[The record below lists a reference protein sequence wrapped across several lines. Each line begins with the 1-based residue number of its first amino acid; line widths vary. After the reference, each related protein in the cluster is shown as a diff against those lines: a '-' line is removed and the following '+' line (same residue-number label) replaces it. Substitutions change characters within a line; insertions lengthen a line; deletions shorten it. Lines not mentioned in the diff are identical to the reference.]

1 MNVKSILILLC
12 ALFMP
17 LMKAAAQND
26 TIRAG
31 QAIELRI
38 NGVPAEEKSKFD
50 GPYPVSSSGMINL
63 PHLGLIR
70 AAGLRS
76 DQLSVS
82 IQSAYVSRQIYT
94 NPTVQ
99 VLVSSD
105 HTLTEQILTVGGQV
119 NRQGPVKFAAGMTLY
134 QAVAAAGGATPFG
147 SMKRVKLY
155 RAGKM
160 TQYDLTQGK
169 FMDVPVQ
176 PNDTIEVPQKTP
188 WGG

>member
-1 MNVKSILILLC
+1 MNLKPIFILLC
-12 ALFMP
+12 ALLMP
-17 LMKAAAQND
+17 LVTAWGQSD

-31 QAIELRI
+31 QAIQLSI
-38 NGVPAEEKSKFD
+38 NGVPAEEKAKFD
-50 GPYPVSSSGMINL
+50 GPYPVSSTGQINL

-76 DQLSVS
+76 DQLAVS
-82 IQSAYVSRQIYT
+82 IQNAYRSRQLYT

-99 VLVSSD
+99 VLISSD
-105 HTLTEQILTVGGQV
+105 QVLTEQILTVGGQV
-119 NRQGPVKFAAGMTLY
+119 NRQGPVKFVSGMTLY
-134 QAVAAAGGATPFG
+134 QAVAAAGGANAFG

-160 TQYDLTQGK
+160 TEYDLTKGK

-176 PNDTIEVPQKTP
+176 PNDTIEVPQKHP
-188 WGG
+188 IFG

>member
-1 MNVKSILILLC
+1 MNFKPLLLLLC

-17 LMKAAAQND
+17 MLTAFGQND

-38 NGVPAEEKSKFD
+38 NGVPTEEKSKFD
-50 GPYPVSSSGMINL
+50 GPYPVSQAGTINL

-76 DQLSVS
+76 EQLAVS
-82 IQSAYVSRQIYT
+82 IQNAYRSQLIYT

-99 VLVSSD
+99 VLVSSE
-105 HTLTEQILTVGGQV
+105 HSLTMQELTVGGQV
-119 NRQGPVKFAAGMTLY
+119 TRPGPVKYQPGMTLY

-155 RAGKM
+155 RGPKM
-160 TQYDLTQGK
+160 TQYDLTKGQ
-169 FMDVPVQ
+169 FMNVPVQ
-176 PNDTIEVPQKTP
+176 PTDTIEVPQKTP

>member
-1 MNVKSILILLC
+1 MNRKSIFILLC
-12 ALFMP
+12 ALIMP
-17 LMKAAAQND
+17 LMSAWGQND

-31 QAIELRI
+31 QAIQLNI

-50 GPYPVSSSGMINL
+50 GIYPVSSSGMINL

-76 DQLSVS
+76 DQLAVS
-82 IQSAYVSRQIYT
+82 IQNAYKSRQLYT

-105 HTLTEQILTVGGQV
+105 QVLTEQILTVGGQV
-119 NRQGPVKFAAGMTLY
+119 NRQGPVKYASGMTLY

-160 TQYDLTQGK
+160 TQYDLTKGQ
-169 FMDVPVQ
+169 FMQVPVQ